1 MEQKAKDA
9 AWKVR
14 FLRDSLCCFTMAV
27 GYDETSPDSG
37 FLTNT
42 PRKWRFFFG
51 RFPSLKLTQH
61 LKTDGWKTTFLL
73 GPGLFSG
80 AMLDS
85 GSVIVMT
92 LFEMDP

>member
-37 FLTNT
+37 LLTNT
-42 PRKWRFFFG
+42 
-51 RFPSLKLTQH
+51 H
-61 LKTDGWKTTFLL
+61 LGNGVFL
-73 GPGLFSG
+73 
-80 AMLDS
+80 
-85 GSVIVMT
+85 SV
-92 LFEMDP
+92 DYPP